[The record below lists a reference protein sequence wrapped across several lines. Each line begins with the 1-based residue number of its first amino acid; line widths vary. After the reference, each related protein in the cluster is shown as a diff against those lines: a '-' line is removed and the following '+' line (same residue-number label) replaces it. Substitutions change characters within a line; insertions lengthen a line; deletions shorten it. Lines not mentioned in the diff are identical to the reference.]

1 MFWNMTIR
9 RLGASAIPVFP
20 TTYAARPDLET
31 GTRLLAL
38 ATEGGILLTLSGPPR
53 EGIITACNTDASPSS
68 ASGPSPPWDWAACAS
83 RLSAA
88 TPGP

>member
-31 GTRLLAL
+31 GIRLLAM
-38 ATEGGILLTLSGPPR
+38 ATEGGILLTLSGPP
-53 EGIITACNTDASPSS
+53 TASQGPVPPGGVPGVPRRDL
-68 ASGPSPPWDWAACAS
+68 SG
-83 RLSAA
+83 R
-88 TPGP
+88 